1 MTFVQVLLIIL
12 KVLGWTL
19 LGVLGLV
26 LLLVLF
32 LLLMPIGADV
42 EYIGGNLKVSA
53 KVCGILIQLIPK
65 KMREKHEK
73 KPKKEKSEVRT
84 GWTFGILPSIAY
96 DADKGF
102 QYGVLANVYDFG
114 DGSAYPDYFHSLYFE
129 AAYTTKRSG
138 LFRFA
143 YDSKHLLPGHHLKL
157 DVSYLPDALCD
168 L

>member
-19 LGVLGLV
+19 LGVVGLV

-65 KMREKHEK
+65 KMREKQEK
-73 KPKKEKSEVRT
+73 KPKKEKKKT
-84 GWTFGILPSIAY
+84 PTIYKTPS
-96 DADKGF
+96 
-102 QYGVLANVYDFG
+102 
-114 DGSAYPDYFHSLYFE
+114 
-129 AAYTTKRSG
+129 
-138 LFRFA
+138 
-143 YDSKHLLPGHHLKL
+143 
-157 DVSYLPDALCD
+157 
-168 L
+168 